1 MSALQAAL
9 NWLSALPGWIQ
20 TGERA
25 NLIYFCLALALL
37 LELTLR
43 VLRRFVADLRARS
56 AAADGNQRLKS
67 RLRKTPTA

>member
-9 NWLSALPGWIQ
+9 NWLSALPDWIQ
-20 TGERA
+20 TGEHA
-25 NLIYFCLALALL
+25 NVIYFCLAFALL